1 MRLEEWV
8 QRHACDVGIY
18 LAPQNDCTVNV
29 FSFLKERG
37 FSCEGFIDSFKQ
49 GSSIIHPN
57 ELPNESTVLIYS
69 PNYWRDIISSTE
81 NSHHFLLIEKHH
93 DLHIVSIDDFDG
105 EFPVMNFNSL
115 ISQKH
120 FWENHMRNYLDNG
133 GDINEYGFSWGDP
146 EDANDE
152 LGNYESISQELLAE
166 ICPNDHVVELGAL
179 SGKWTKYLLN
189 ANKVTCVDI
198 NELSEKIIRERY
210 QSQNNKIEFY
220 LSQGNELHG
229 FGDNSVDYL
238 FCIDT
243 LVRSSESIIVDY
255 INEILRVLKNGGKAL
270 IHLPASGIE
279 QCAAR
284 GFTMLDIDKLKLNRL
299 GDFQDCKIDRE
310 SIKHGV
316 LLRLTK

>member
-1 MRLEEWV
+1 MRLEEWI
-8 QRHACDVGIY
+8 QRHINGAGVY

-29 FSFLKERG
+29 FSFLKEKD
-37 FSCEGFIDSFKQ
+37 FFCEGFIDSFKQ
-49 GSSIIHPN
+49 GSAIIHPN

-69 PNYWRDIISSTE
+69 PNYWRDIISSTR

-93 DLHIVSIDDFDG
+93 DFHVVSIDDFDG

-120 FWENHMRNYLDNG
+120 FWENHMRNYLDAG

-152 LGNYESISQELLAE
+152 LGNYASISQELLAE
-166 ICPNDHVVELGAL
+166 IGAEDHVVELGAL
-179 SGKWTKYLLN
+179 SGKWTKYLLS

-198 NELSEKIIRERY
+198 NALSEKIIRERY
-210 QSQNNKIEFY
+210 LSQNEKIDFY
-220 LSQGNELHG
+220 LSRGNELQG
-229 FGDNSVDYL
+229 LEDKSVDYL

-243 LVRSSESIIVDY
+243 LVRSSEAIIVDY
-255 INEILRVLKNGGKAL
+255 INETRRVLKRGGKAL
-270 IHLPASGIE
+270 IHLPATDIE

-284 GFTMLDIDKLKLNRL
+284 GFTMLDIDKLKFKSLS
-299 GDFQDCKIDRE
+299 GFQDFKIDSE

-316 LLRLTK
+316 LLRLKK